1 MDKAICQYALD
12 RVILYLQNYGVE
24 PSPEVCRTA
33 LALIDNCLRDA
44 DWHCHSDGLS
54 MGNGLPGGVLALVF
68 ERLPQYFELPAL
80 NVPVQRP
87 PITRGSIGYGPA
99 V

>member
-24 PSPEVCRTA
+24 PSPDVCRRA
-33 LALIDNCLRDA
+33 LSLIDNCLQDA
-44 DWHCHSDGLS
+44 GGHCHSDGAS
-54 MGNGLPGGVLALVF
+54 GVLALVF